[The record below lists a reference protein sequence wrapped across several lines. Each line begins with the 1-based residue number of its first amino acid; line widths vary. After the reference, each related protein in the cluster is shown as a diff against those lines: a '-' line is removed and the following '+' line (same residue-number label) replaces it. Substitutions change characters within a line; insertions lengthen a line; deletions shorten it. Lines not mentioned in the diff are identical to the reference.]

1 MPPFSPKFHQIIHN
15 QAQPA
20 ANTDIF
26 VLDSFTDT
34 KCSMFVIQIAMSS
47 AGILSVAI
55 TRSGNTQVV
64 TFNQGVALIAGS
76 LYIFSILIED
86 TYTINLR
93 YSVTGGTIQT
103 LLMQEIETTV

>member
-1 MPPFSPKFHQIIHN
+1 MPPFSPKLHQIIHN
-15 QAQPA
+15 TAQPL

-26 VLDSFTDT
+26 AVSSFTET
-34 KCSMFVIQIAMSS
+34 QCSMFVIQIAMSN

-55 TRSGNTQVV
+55 TRAGNTQVV
-64 TFNQGVALIAGS
+64 SLNEGVALTAGA
-76 LYIFSILIED
+76 LYTFAITIES

-103 LLMQEIETTV
+103 ILMQEIETN